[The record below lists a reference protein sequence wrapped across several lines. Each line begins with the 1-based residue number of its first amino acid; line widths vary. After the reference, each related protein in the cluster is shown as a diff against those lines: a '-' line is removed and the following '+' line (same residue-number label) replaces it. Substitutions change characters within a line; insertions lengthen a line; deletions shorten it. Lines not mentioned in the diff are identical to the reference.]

1 MASIRMT
8 KTAAGANGPHIEGR
22 VYRAPAEISH
32 EDASG
37 YVSAGAAE
45 WVERPVERAVHSAP
59 ETREEPAEDLSGLK
73 KAELVALAEERGVE
87 VERADGKD
95 GSPLASDYVRA
106 LSA

>member
-1 MASIRMT
+1 MARIRMT
-8 KTAAGANGPHIEGR
+8 KTAAGPNRPYVEGR
-22 VYRAPAEISH
+22 IYNAPGELSL

-45 WVERPVERAVHSAP
+45 WVERPVERAVQSAP
-59 ETREEPAEDLSGLK
+59 ETRAAEDLSGLK

-95 GSPLASDYVRA
+95 GSPLVSDYVRA